1 MSDGVSGAGPIRLG
15 LIGTGLA
22 TEKLH
27 WPALARLGDRFRVV
41 GFANRTRPK
50 AERFAGYSGVSMAG
64 YTADY
69 RELLGREDVD
79 AVLISLPIPL
89 NYPVAREALAA
100 GKDVLCEKPAGV
112 DLAEGRRFVELVA
125 AHPERTVLM
134 AENWFYRD
142 DLRWARSLLD
152 EEAIGR
158 VHLVSWRTVSRL
170 VPREG
175 EFSSTPWR
183 HDPGYEG
190 GPHLDA
196 GVHHIAQLRL
206 LCGDVVRVSGETQD
220 ANETHG
226 GPSDLTLNLRFASG
240 AVGNYTA
247 SYPEAATPG
256 ESSELRI
263 YGTEGTMVVG
273 WNETRVTRPDGSV
286 ETFRVEQA
294 DRGFF
299 NEFVNFSDAV
309 RGDAEVVGT
318 VEQSFRNMAVVL
330 GGLESA
336 RTGETVRLG
345 DDGGGVP
352 LWQPVG
358 DGGLFGGT
366 ASEVVREV
374 GRI

>member
-1 MSDGVSGAGPIRLG
+1 MSGGVSGPGPMRLG

-27 WPALARLGDRFRVV
+27 WPALARLGDRFEVV
-41 GFANRTRPK
+41 GFANRTREK
-50 AERFAGYSGVSMAG
+50 AERFAGYSGVSMEE
-64 YTADY
+64 YTADF
-69 RELLGREDVD
+69 RELLERKDLD
-79 AVLISLPIPL
+79 AVLISLPIPM
-89 NYPVAREALAA
+89 NYPVTRDALAS
-100 GKDVLCEKPAGV
+100 GKDVVCEKPAGV
-112 DLAEGRRFVELVA
+112 DMMEGQRFVELVGA
-125 AHPERTVLM
+125 RPERTVLM

-152 EEAIGR
+152 DGAIGR
-158 VHLVSWRTVSRL
+158 VHLVSWRTVSQL

-183 HDPGYEG
+183 HAPGYEG

-206 LCGDVVRVSGETQD
+206 LCGDVVRVAGETQD

-247 SYPEAATPG
+247 SYPEVATPG
-256 ESSELRI
+256 ESSEMRI
-263 YGTEGTMVVG
+263 YGTEGTMLVG
-273 WNETRVTRPDGSV
+273 WNETRVVRPDGTV

-299 NEFVNFSDAV
+299 NELVNFSDAV
-309 RGDAEVVGT
+309 RGEAEVVGT

-336 RTGETVRLG
+336 RTGETMKLG

-352 LWQPVG
+352 LWRPVG
-358 DGGLFGGT
+358 DGGLFGGSGAT
-366 ASEVVREV
+366 V
-374 GRI
+374 GREIGRI